1 MSNTTFTGSEPI
13 LFNACVGNN
22 GYVDYFT
29 YAEGYSKAANLILD
43 QVLDNDGNDVDSFIY
58 PICFN
63 MRHSVELR
71 LKGAV
76 EEINKLSVIKK
87 QKIPSFDLAGSHDIG
102 NIWAFFKKNSEFLDL
117 RFKMINDLM
126 EKTISDIADVDAT
139 GQTFR
144 YPFDVD
150 NNKHLTGQKIIS
162 CLVLKQKF
170 EKLEGDLNNLKCLCD
185 LLIEEYKLGS
195 FTSKFSR
202 CQIFNF
208 VIELPLIDKWKI
220 DLNKADLCSRYNLT
234 SNDLTKILNF
244 VKKNYEISAIIGIK
258 QDLLVLKDSQIIELC
273 KIWAVD
279 FKPDFRELYT
289 RKADVSSLS
298 SKDVGRFDEML
309 LYVKKKSDVYEPLKK
324 ILTVDQV
331 ADLWALFYLSRDNFK
346 YSEHYHFLYES
357 HNKEIQRERNLIDSF
372 DHVFSKSNF
381 LEEIV
386 KSLYF
391 LQQID
396 LAEKIVEMHDLEP
409 YFKFI
414 PQARDRSLFNKP
426 EILGYEV

>member
-162 CLVLKQKF
+162 CLVLK
-170 EKLEGDLNNLKCLCD
+170 
-185 LLIEEYKLGS
+185 
-195 FTSKFSR
+195 
-202 CQIFNF
+202 
-208 VIELPLIDKWKI
+208 
-220 DLNKADLCSRYNLT
+220 
-234 SNDLTKILNF
+234 
-244 VKKNYEISAIIGIK
+244 
-258 QDLLVLKDSQIIELC
+258 
-273 KIWAVD
+273 
-279 FKPDFRELYT
+279 
-289 RKADVSSLS
+289 
-298 SKDVGRFDEML
+298 
-309 LYVKKKSDVYEPLKK
+309 
-324 ILTVDQV
+324 
-331 ADLWALFYLSRDNFK
+331 
-346 YSEHYHFLYES
+346 
-357 HNKEIQRERNLIDSF
+357 
-372 DHVFSKSNF
+372 
-381 LEEIV
+381 
-386 KSLYF
+386 
-391 LQQID
+391 
-396 LAEKIVEMHDLEP
+396 
-409 YFKFI
+409 
-414 PQARDRSLFNKP
+414 
-426 EILGYEV
+426 